1 MDFKLHSASKGPII
15 SYNSTALFGPRIQ
28 DGLFALHSQLL
39 GESLLVSFPPRN
51 DMLKFQG

>member
-28 DGLFALHSQLL
+28 DGLFALHSQVL